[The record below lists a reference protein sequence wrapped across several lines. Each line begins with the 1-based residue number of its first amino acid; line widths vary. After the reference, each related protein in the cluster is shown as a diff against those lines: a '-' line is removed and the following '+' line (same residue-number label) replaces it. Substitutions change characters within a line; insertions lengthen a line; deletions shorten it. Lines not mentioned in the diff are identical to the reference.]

1 MAGIVVMV
9 KAEIAVVVVVAKVVV
24 VAVVVAVVV
33 VVAVALAVA
42 KVEQGKKHWRRKDI
56 QRVWF
61 SSRQVN
67 NPRKSISTSA
77 WMIFAV

>member
-1 MAGIVVMV
+1 MGNVAVAVAV
-9 KAEIAVVVVVAKVVV
+9 AVVVVVV